1 MIGRS
6 PPGSAFDGPAPNV
19 RVPRGATLSYTVDL
33 ELDQLRCRSKAAA
46 HQAAAVINTDTWMR
60 HHIEV
65 SVVSRS
71 FPGGDAAW
79 ELVIETYDGCYW
91 NEPSARRVWLAI
103 APFMADHSTLEF
115 RHEEGHR
122 FRIRWEAGRVY
133 EEFPK
138 EVIWALEC
146 EITPALLE
154 P

>member
-1 MIGRS
+1 M
-6 PPGSAFDGPAPNV
+6 
-19 RVPRGATLSYTVDL
+19 SYTVDL
-33 ELDQLRCRSKAAA
+33 ELEHLHADSEAAA
-46 HQAAAVINTDTWMR
+46 RQAVAIMSGDPWMR
-60 HHIEV
+60 AHIEASV
-65 SVVSRS
+65 SPREDGLTGKRWFVTFDS
-71 FPGGDAAW
+71 
-79 ELVIETYDGCYW
+79 YDGCYW